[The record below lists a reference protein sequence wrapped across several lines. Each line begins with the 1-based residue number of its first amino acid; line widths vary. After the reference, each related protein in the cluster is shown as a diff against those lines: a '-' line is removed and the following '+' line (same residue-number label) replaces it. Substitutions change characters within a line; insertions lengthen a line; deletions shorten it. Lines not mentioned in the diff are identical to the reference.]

1 VRESQ
6 NSSTRYSVPASDA
19 GVEKGRE
26 LARREA
32 RRLAEI
38 RNVTHWRRRAES
50 AERELEAIHAS
61 TSWRLSAPVRTAKAV
76 LRALRRRSTRP
87 QAAPE
92 YAGGSYT
99 VPVELWL
106 NTLEDRLLSFPE
118 SAQLAPSDAELISKA
133 RAWTVRHRPAVDGP
147 GPVISVL
154 IPTYTADPREF
165 AAALA
170 SVLEQQYS
178 GWELCITDDGSPTS
192 EALELACELAAHD
205 ERIRVSA
212 HVFNRGLAA
221 ATNTCL
227 AMSSGEY
234 VAFLDHDDE
243 LESHALRVVADVLT
257 ANPEI
262 DLLYSD
268 ETRTAADGAPIGYMV
283 KPDWS
288 PERFRGVMYL
298 GHLLVARRELVLE
311 VGGLDSGFDTVQDFE
326 LGLRLSERAQSIA
339 HIGQT
344 LYRWRSSARSV
355 TRRRPN
361 LSVIEARQALAVQ
374 AHLDRVGIP
383 ARAEPIEEHLHR
395 VRIVPLDG
403 RPRTALTA
411 VIVGDHTAAQATS
424 ASLEWFDDVVL
435 VSGSETTMASAA
447 DALLAAARSN
457 GTGFVLALEAGVE
470 LTAPGSV
477 DALVLSCRPPGVAIA
492 GPLVLRHDGH
502 VSSAGWMIDADPPGI
517 GPAYEGFDPRSEG
530 YAGELVCA
538 HEVSAVSGE
547 VALLPRSFLAAST
560 PERAYATL
568 RYLILDLALQGLSQD
583 KRSVVVPLAVATL
596 PPTKTEKPDDG
607 EVEKSALD
615 HALLVDRWRAVFEQG
630 DRYAPFAAVRKLAAR
645 AGPPR

>member
-1 VRESQ
+1 MRESQ
-6 NSSTRYSVPASDA
+6 NSSTRCSIPAGSA

-32 RRLAEI
+32 LRLAEI
-38 RNVTHWRRRAES
+38 RNVAHWRRRAES

-61 TSWRLSAPVRTAKAV
+61 TSWRLSAPVRTTKAV
-76 LRALRRRSTRP
+76 LRALRRMSEREE
-87 QAAPE
+87 AVPE
-92 YAGGSYT
+92 YVGGSYT

-106 NTLEDRLLSFPE
+106 KTLEDKLLSFPE
-118 SAQLAPSDAELISKA
+118 SVTFASSDAELISTA
-133 RAWTVRHRPAVDGP
+133 RAWAVRHGPAVDEP
-147 GPVISVL
+147 GPVISIL
-154 IPTYTADPREF
+154 MPTYTADLREF

-178 GWELCITDDGSPTS
+178 GWELCITDDGSPTN

-243 LESHALRVVADVLT
+243 LESHALRVVADALT

-268 ETRTAADGAPIGYMV
+268 ETRTAADGAPIGHMV

-288 PERFRGVMYL
+288 PERLRGVMYL

-311 VGGLDSGFDTVQDFE
+311 VGCLDSRFDTVQDFE
-326 LGLRLSERAQSIA
+326 LGLRLSERARSIA

-361 LSVIEARQALAVQ
+361 RSVIEARQVLAVQ

-383 ARAEPIEEHLHR
+383 ARAESIAEHHHR
-395 VRIVPLDG
+395 VRIVPQDG
-403 RPRTALTA
+403 RPRMPLTA
-411 VIVGDHTAAQATS
+411 VIVGNHDAAQATS
-424 ASLEWFDDVVL
+424 ASLEWCDDVVF
-435 VSGSETTMASAA
+435 VTDSRTAMGSAV
-447 DALLAAARSN
+447 DAILAAASASP
-457 GTGFVLALEAGVE
+457 TGYVLALDAGVE

-477 DALVLSCRPPGVAIA
+477 DALLLSCRPPSVAVA
-492 GPLVLRHDGH
+492 GPLVLRNDGH
-502 VSSAGWMIDADPPGI
+502 VSNAGWMIDAEPPGI
-517 GPAYEGFDPRSEG
+517 SPAYDGFDPRSDG
-530 YAGELVCA
+530 YAGELACA

-547 VALLPRSFLAAST
+547 VALLPSSFVAAST
-560 PERAYATL
+560 PERGFATL
-568 RYLILDLALQGLSQD
+568 RHLILDLALQGLSQG
-583 KRSVVVPLAVATL
+583 KHSVVVPLAVATL
-596 PPTKTEKPDDG
+596 PPTKIMGSDDG

-615 HALLVDRWRAVFEQG
+615 HALLVDRWRSVFEQG
-630 DRYAPFAAVRKLAAR
+630 DRYAPFAAVRRLAAR
-645 AGPPR
+645 ASSPR